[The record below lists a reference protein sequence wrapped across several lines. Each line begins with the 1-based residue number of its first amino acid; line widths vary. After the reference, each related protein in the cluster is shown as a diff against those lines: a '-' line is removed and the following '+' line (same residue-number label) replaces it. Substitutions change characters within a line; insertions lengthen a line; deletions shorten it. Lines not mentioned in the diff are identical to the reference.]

1 VGVEKRR
8 VQNKADRRRATDTME
23 VSMLY
28 IGETRK
34 TAFASFGA
42 AASATLLA
50 VALRV
55 LRFGKALARRRVIA
69 DLAEFDDRM
78 LRDIGL
84 NRSDLRDAAST
95 PMWEDPTSVLVV
107 RAVEKRAA
115 RRLAHRPSARPA
127 SAQHTS
133 DLIGC
138 R

>member
-1 VGVEKRR
+1 
-8 VQNKADRRRATDTME
+8 M
-23 VSMLY
+23 SY

-50 VALRV
+50 VALQVIR
-55 LRFGKALARRRVIA
+55 LAKAVARRRVIA

-95 PMWEDPTSVLVV
+95 PMWQDPTSVLVV
-107 RAVEKRAA
+107 RSVEKRAA
-115 RRLAHRPSARPA
+115 RRLAHRASTGSAPA
-127 SAQHTS
+127 RNAS

-138 R
+138 G

>member
-1 VGVEKRR
+1 
-8 VQNKADRRRATDTME
+8 M
-23 VSMLY
+23 SY

-42 AASATLLA
+42 AASAALLA
-50 VALRV
+50 VALQVFRLV
-55 LRFGKALARRRVIA
+55 KAVARRRVIA

-95 PMWEDPTSVLVV
+95 PVWQDPTRILVV
-107 RAVEKRAA
+107 RSVEKRAA
-115 RRLAHRPSARPA
+115 RRLVHRESQRPA
-127 SAQHTS
+127 AAAKTS

-138 R
+138 G